1 VFDPVECGREKQG
14 KLFHCFFFI
23 VFGLAEAGPLDLE
36 GPPLPSVQGSPPA
49 PLVGNRTV
57 RGPAHD
63 AMLCDI

>member
-1 VFDPVECGREKQG
+1 MWEGEAREA
-14 KLFHCFFFI
+14 LPLLFFI